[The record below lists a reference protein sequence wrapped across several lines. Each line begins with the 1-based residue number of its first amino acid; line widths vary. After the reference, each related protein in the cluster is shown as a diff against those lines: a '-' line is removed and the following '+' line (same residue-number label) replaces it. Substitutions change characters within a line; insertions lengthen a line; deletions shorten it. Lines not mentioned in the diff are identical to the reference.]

1 MVITA
6 DTVALGVDLAIPCGI
21 IVNELVTNALK
32 YAFPGGR
39 NGKVEVELRS
49 IPPGMIRLA
58 IRDNGVGLPQ
68 DMEFH
73 KADSLGLTLVRM
85 LTDQV
90 QGELTLPRTLVGAE
104 FVLTFRK

>member
-1 MVITA
+1 MRW
-6 DTVALGVDLAIPCGI
+6 GVDRAIPCGI

-39 NGKVEVELRS
+39 KGKVEVELQLT
-49 IPPGMIRLA
+49 PPGMIRLA
-58 IRDNGVGLPQ
+58 IRDDGVGLPQ
-68 DMEFH
+68 DMEFQ

-85 LTDQV
+85 LADQV
-90 QGELTLPRTLVGAE
+90 QGELTIPDVPAGAE